1 MGNNCVNG
9 REVKFC
15 NAERDLDCMYSI
27 RYLDFFLI
35 YITPGVASVIVT
47 PDLITDRMYV
57 NSLERSLVKYLSDPR
72 I

>member
-27 RYLDFFLI
+27 RYLKKILI
-35 YITPGVASVIVT
+35 YTIPGVASVIVT
-47 PDLITDRMYV
+47 PGFDH
-57 NSLERSLVKYLSDPR
+57 
-72 I
+72 

>member
-27 RYLDFFLI
+27 RYLDFF
-35 YITPGVASVIVT
+35 S
-47 PDLITDRMYV
+47 DLYHPWG
-57 NSLERSLVKYLSDPR
+57 S
-72 I
+72 